1 MLHGID
7 PVFAVSGLAVGLL
20 VGITGVGGGSL
31 MTPLLVLAFGVHPA
45 TAVGTDLLY
54 AGITKIS
61 GGAVHAYHGSVDWRI
76 TRRLAYGSVPAAL
89 FSLLLLAHLGS
100 SSKASGG
107 IISTT
112 LGIALIMTA
121 VTLIF
126 RKALL
131 ARLARVMDG
140 ASEQTVSVLTVV
152 LGAVLGVLVTISS
165 VGRRHRRH
173 SSADALSQFSDCT
186 HCRLRYRACGA
197 ADADRRRRTL
207 VAWIGRLPYASF
219 TARGLDPGHYDFQ
232 PFRLSRP
239 RPSPAPHPGR
249 HPCSRRRTSRIL
261 NASGRP
267 SSRSSRL
274 NFSPAPRHSARRDH

>member
-54 AGITKIS
+54 AGVTKIS

-89 FSLLLLAHLGS
+89 LSLLLLAHLGS

-140 ASEQTVSVLTVV
+140 ASEQTIGVLTVV
-152 LGAVLGVLVTISS
+152 LGVVLGVLVTISS
-165 VGRRHRRH
+165 VGAGAIGATVLLTLYP
-173 SSADALSQFSDCT
+173 SSPIVRIVGSDIAHAVPLT
-186 HCRLRYRACGA
+186 LIAGAGHWWLGSVDFHMLVSLLVGSIPGIMISSHFASRVPDRVLRPILAG
-197 ADADRRRRTL
+197 TL
-207 VAWIGRLPYASF
+207 AVVGGRLAF
-219 TARGLDPGHYDFQ
+219 
-232 PFRLSRP
+232 
-239 RPSPAPHPGR
+239 
-249 HPCSRRRTSRIL
+249 
-261 NASGRP
+261 
-267 SSRSSRL
+267 
-274 NFSPAPRHSARRDH
+274 

>member
-1 MLHGID
+1 
-7 PVFAVSGLAVGLL
+7 
-20 VGITGVGGGSL
+20 

-54 AGITKIS
+54 AGVTKIS

-89 FSLLLLAHLGS
+89 LSLLLLAHLGS

-140 ASEQTVSVLTVV
+140 ASEQTIGRTHCRARRSPRCV
-152 LGAVLGVLVTISS
+152 GDDLVRWR
-165 VGRRHRRH
+165 RRHWRYGF
-173 SSADALSQFSDCT
+173 ADALPEVPNRA

-197 ADADRRRRTL
+197 ADADRRSRPL
-207 VAWIGRLPYASF
+207 VARLRRLPYARIA
-219 TARGLDPGHYDFQ
+219 ARRLNSRHYDFQ
-232 PFRLSRP
+232 PFRLSCP
-239 RPSPAPHPGR
+239 RPDPASDTGWHACGRWRTPRVLNGRSPQAGGLPN
-249 HPCSRRRTSRIL
+249 SSSTVLS
-261 NASGRP
+261 ASGWM
-267 SSRSSRL
+267 
-274 NFSPAPRHSARRDH
+274 

>member
-7 PVFAVSGLAVGLL
+7 PVFAISGLAVGLL

-54 AGITKIS
+54 AGVTKIS

-89 FSLLLLAHLGS
+89 LSLLLLAHLGS

-140 ASEQTVSVLTVV
+140 ASEQTISRSHRRAWR
-152 LGAVLGVLVTISS
+152 GSWRAGDDLVRR
-165 VGRRHRRH
+165 GRRHRRDG
-173 SSADALSQFSDCT
+173 SADALSQVLRSCALSAPISRT
-186 HCRLRYRACGA
+186 RCR
-197 ADADRRRRTL
+197 
-207 VAWIGRLPYASF
+207 
-219 TARGLDPGHYDFQ
+219 
-232 PFRLSRP
+232 
-239 RPSPAPHPGR
+239 
-249 HPCSRRRTSRIL
+249 
-261 NASGRP
+261 
-267 SSRSSRL
+267 
-274 NFSPAPRHSARRDH
+274 